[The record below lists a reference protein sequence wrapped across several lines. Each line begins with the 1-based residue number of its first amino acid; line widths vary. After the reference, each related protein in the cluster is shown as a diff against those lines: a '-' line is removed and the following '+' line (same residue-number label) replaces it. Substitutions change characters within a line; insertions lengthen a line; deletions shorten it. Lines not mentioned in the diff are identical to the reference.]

1 MFAPAVV
8 TSTPIAA
15 GLATTDGLTAARAIV
30 HASASVVDGGVT
42 SSGNKSIQFQ
52 LYDNDGDTVIA
63 QGSCATPMT
72 NGSTDLLLY
81 EASLNV
87 ASAQLWS
94 IGDILAP
101 VSESLIHSS
110 RANSSCQLHGAVDL
124 THSVDLEQADLTCT
138 RS

>member
-1 MFAPAVV
+1 MHIEQDGVFAPAVV
-8 TSTPIAA
+8 TSTPITA

-42 SSGNKSIQFQ
+42 SSGNRSIQFQ

-63 QGSCATPMT
+63 QGSCATPT
-72 NGSTDLLLY
+72 NGNTDLLLY

-101 VSESLIHSS
+101 VSES
-110 RANSSCQLHGAVDL
+110 
-124 THSVDLEQADLTCT
+124 
-138 RS
+138 